1 MPYFVNLMFFKQLKR
16 ETLSEGRCNKKRKV
30 DAAEEVAVDD
40 DLAVTPVDICS
51 SALFAGIGDSAG
63 ESAST
68 SEATEAATLFTAE
81 FIPDKDAATCAT
93 VSATITSGSRC
104 FHVTPSPVMT
114 QRQPEVSSSCGS
126 MCRQK
131 IKNLQRTKLHRPR
144 RKIVELKQCSLNTPV
159 NESNTGMAS
168 LYIFVACWFSFT
180 QKKGTIWYWLS
191 TGLVCIY

>member
-1 MPYFVNLMFFKQLKR
+1 MFFKQLKR

-68 SEATEAATLFTAE
+68 SVATEAATLFTAE

-93 VSATITSGSRC
+93 VSATMTTPVTVPVFMVTS
-104 FHVTPSPVMT
+104 SPVMA

-159 NESNTGMAS
+159 SESNTGMAS
-168 LYIFVACWFSFT
+168 FYIFVGCWFSFT
-180 QKKGTIWYWLS
+180 QKKRTTCYWLS
-191 TGLVCIY
+191 TGLVCID

>member
-1 MPYFVNLMFFKQLKR
+1 MFFKQLKR

-68 SEATEAATLFTAE
+68 SVATEASTLFTAE
-81 FIPDKDAATCAT
+81 FIPDKDAATCAI
-93 VSATITSGSRC
+93 VSATMTTPVTAPVFMVTS
-104 FHVTPSPVMT
+104 SPVMA

-126 MCRQK
+126 ICRQK
-131 IKNLQRTKLHRPR
+131 SRICKGQNCTAPGEKLWNLNSVL
-144 RKIVELKQCSLNTPV
+144 
-159 NESNTGMAS
+159 
-168 LYIFVACWFSFT
+168 
-180 QKKGTIWYWLS
+180 
-191 TGLVCIY
+191 